1 MKTEQEIKSLI
12 RECVAYL
19 REEGYSEP
27 RIADYQRLWRNGIE
41 EYMNKNSLANYNATI
56 GEGFLCSIPIM
67 SDSYMRTIRR
77 NVHVLN
83 DFLLFGK
90 VRKRI
95 IQYVHHE
102 LPGEIGKVACEFIES
117 QTKLRRSKL
126 TLEKHQRIL
135 SYFISHLA
143 LKSVTLVSE
152 IRDEDVLSFIASA
165 QNCKDHYLNTTRI
178 FCRFLY
184 EKKYIDIN
192 VEYVIGRNNY
202 PKREKLPSIYDADE
216 IKCIEN
222 SVGQSSAVGK
232 RDYAILLLT
241 TRLGLRSSDI
251 AGLTFENLDWDQ
263 NIICLTQYKT
273 KKVVELPLLVDVGE
287 AIVNYLKYGR
297 PVSNLQQVFLT
308 ACAPYRPINRF
319 IINGA
324 VSRTII
330 TSGVDVTGR
339 KFGPHAMRHTLA
351 SQLLFN
357 GTSLPVISET
367 LGHSNTQTTM
377 NYLRIDI
384 NNLMR
389 CSLEIPLV
397 STAFYEQ
404 KGGVFYGT
412 V

>member
-19 REEGYSEP
+19 MEEGYSEP

-41 EYMNKNSLANYNATI
+41 EYMNKNSLVNYNATI
-56 GEGFLCSIPIM
+56 GEDFLGSIPVM

-77 NVHVLN
+77 NVHVLT
-83 DFLLFGK
+83 DFLSYGK

-95 IQYVHHE
+95 IQYVYHE
-102 LPGEIGKVACEFIES
+102 LPGEIGEVAFEFIES
-117 QTKLRRSKL
+117 QAKLRRSKL
-126 TLEKHQRIL
+126 TLENHQRIL

-143 LKSVTLVSE
+143 LKSVTHVLE

-165 QNCKDHYLNTTRI
+165 QNCKDHYLYTTRM

-184 EKKYIDIN
+184 EQKYIDKN

-202 PKREKLPSIYDADE
+202 PKREKLPSVYNADE
-216 IKCIEN
+216 IKQIEET
-222 SVGQSSAVGK
+222 VGQSSAVGK
-232 RDYAILLLT
+232 RDYAMLLLA

-251 AGLTFENLDWDQ
+251 AGLTFGNLDWGQ
-263 NIICLTQYKT
+263 NIICLTQSKT
-273 KKVVELPLLVDVGE
+273 KKVIELPLLADVGK
-287 AIVNYLKYGR
+287 AIINYLKYGR
-297 PVSNLQQVFLT
+297 PVSSLQQVFLT
-308 ACAPYRPINRF
+308 ACAPYRPVNRL

-330 TSGVDVTGR
+330 SSGVDITGR

-351 SQLLFN
+351 SQLLLN

-367 LGHSNTQTTM
+367 LGHSDTQATM
-377 NYLRIDI
+377 NYPLRYAGHHE
-384 NNLMR
+384 LFAYR
-389 CSLEIPLV
+389 HKQSY
-397 STAFYEQ
+397 A
-404 KGGVFYGT
+404 VFS
-412 V
+412 

>member
-27 RIADYQRLWRNGIE
+27 RIADYQRLWRDGIE
-41 EYMNKNSLANYNATI
+41 EYMNKNSFANYNAAI
-56 GEGFLCSIPIM
+56 GEDFLGSIQGM

-77 NVHVLN
+77 NVHVIS
-83 DFLLFGK
+83 DFLSYGK

-95 IQYVHHE
+95 IQYVYHE
-102 LPGEIGKVACEFIES
+102 LPGEIGEAAFEFLKS
-117 QTKLRRSKL
+117 QAKLRRSKL
-126 TLEKHQRIL
+126 TIENHRRIL

-143 LKSVTLVSE
+143 LKSVTHVSE

-165 QNCKDHYLNTTRI
+165 HNSKDNCLYTTRM

-184 EKKYIDIN
+184 GQKYIDKN
-192 VEYVIGRNNY
+192 VEYVIGRNNF
-202 PKREKLPSIYDADE
+202 PKREKLPSVYSADE
-216 IKCIEN
+216 IKRIEDT
-222 SVGQSSAVGK
+222 VGQSSAVGK
-232 RDYAILLLT
+232 RDYAMLLLA

-251 AGLTFENLDWDQ
+251 AGLTFGNLEWGQ
-263 NIICLTQYKT
+263 NIICLTQSKT
-273 KKVVELPLLVDVGE
+273 KKVIELPLLTDVGE
-287 AIVNYLKYGR
+287 AIINYLKYGR
-297 PVSNLQQVFLT
+297 PVSSLQQVFLS
-308 ACAPYRPINRF
+308 ACAPYRPVNRM

-330 TSGVDVTGR
+330 SSGVDITGR

-351 SQLLFN
+351 SQLLRN

-367 LGHSNTQTTM
+367 LGHSGTQATM

-389 CSLEIPLV
+389 CSLDVPQV
-397 STAFYEQ
+397 PASFYEQ
-404 KGGVFYGT
+404 KGGVFYE
-412 V
+412 

>member
-1 MKTEQEIKSLI
+1 MKSEQEIKSLI

-19 REEGYSEP
+19 REEGYGEP
-27 RIADYQRLWRNGIE
+27 RVADYQRLWRDGIE
-41 EYMNKNSLANYNATI
+41 EYMNKNSLVKYDAAI
-56 GEGFLCSIPIM
+56 GEDFLGSIPVM
-67 SDSYMRTIRR
+67 SDSYMRAICR
-77 NVHVLN
+77 NVHVLT
-83 DFLLFGK
+83 DFLSYGK

-95 IQYVHHE
+95 IQYVYHE
-102 LPGEIGKVACEFIES
+102 LPGEIGEVALEFIDS
-117 QTKLRRSKL
+117 QAKLRRSKL
-126 TLEKHQRIL
+126 TLENHQRKL

-143 LKSVTLVSE
+143 LKSVTHVSG

-165 QNCKDHYLNTTRI
+165 QNCKDHYLNTIRM

-184 EKKYIDIN
+184 EQKYIDKN

-202 PKREKLPSIYDADE
+202 PKREKLPSVYDAE
-216 IKCIEN
+216 EVKQIEGT
-222 SVGQSSAVGK
+222 VEQSSAVGK
-232 RDYAILLLT
+232 RDYAILLLAS
-241 TRLGLRSSDI
+241 RLGLRSSDI
-251 AGLTFENLDWDQ
+251 AGLTFENLDWDR

-273 KKVVELPLLVDVGE
+273 KKVIELPLLADVG
-287 AIVNYLKYGR
+287 AAVINYLKYGR
-297 PVSNLQQVFLT
+297 PVSVLQQVFLT
-308 ACAPYRPINRF
+308 VCTPYRPINRL

-330 TSGVDVTGR
+330 ASGVDITGR

-351 SQLLFN
+351 SQLLRN

-367 LGHSNTQTTM
+367 LGHSDTQVTM

-397 STAFYEQ
+397 STVFYEQ
-404 KGGVFYGT
+404 KGGMFYE
-412 V
+412 

>member
-1 MKTEQEIKSLI
+1 MKAEKEIKSLI

-19 REEGYSEP
+19 RKEGYSEP
-27 RIADYQRLWRNGIE
+27 RIADYQRLWRNGIV
-41 EYMNKNSLANYNATI
+41 EYMNKNSLVDYSASI
-56 GEGFLCSIPIM
+56 GEEFLGSIPEM
-67 SDSYMRTIRR
+67 SDSHMRTIRR

-83 DFLLFGK
+83 DFLLYGR

-95 IQYVHHE
+95 IQYVYHE
-102 LPGEIGKVACEFIES
+102 LPGEIGKIAFKFIKS
-117 QTKLRRSKL
+117 QAKLRRSKL
-126 TLEKHQRIL
+126 TLENHQRIL

-143 LKSVTLVSE
+143 LKSVTHVLE

-165 QNCKDHYLNTTRI
+165 QNCKDHYLYTTRM

-184 EKKYIDIN
+184 EQKYIDKN

-202 PKREKLPSIYDADE
+202 PKREKLPSVYNADE
-216 IKCIEN
+216 IKQIEEA
-222 SVGQSSAVGK
+222 VGQSSAVGK
-232 RDYAILLLT
+232 RDYAMLLLA

-251 AGLTFENLDWDQ
+251 AGLTFGNLDWGQ
-263 NIICLTQYKT
+263 NIICLTQFKT
-273 KKVVELPLLVDVGE
+273 KKVIELPLLADVGK
-287 AIVNYLKYGR
+287 AIINYLKYGR
-297 PVSNLQQVFLT
+297 PVSSLQQVFLT
-308 ACAPYRPINRF
+308 ACAPYRPVNRL

-330 TSGVDVTGR
+330 SSGVDITGR

-351 SQLLFN
+351 SQLLLN

-367 LGHSNTQTTM
+367 LGHSDTQATM

-397 STAFYEQ
+397 SAVFYEQ
-404 KGGVFYGT
+404 KGGLFYE
-412 V
+412 